1 MGLVGAIVGTLGTA
15 FLAGRAQQQ
24 QYEAAAAQAR
34 TNAQLQ
40 AQEAEVAQQNA
51 LKANKQAEETARV
64 VAQNVE
70 DETRR
75 ARLRIN
81 QQLAEAGHRGVQGT
95 TGSAGAL
102 IDESDEEIKNEQRK
116 RLANGMQ
123 DSYKWFGIGTDY
135 ANQSNKFKWQEANYR
150 KTAKDYEAAGNRAFW
165 GSMLGGLLNVGTSL
179 AGGLYSSKSSA
190 MQSANGSTVG
200 GYLYNSSGNSIA
212 GNILGVTSP
221 SRTWNFGKR

>member
-64 VAQNVE
+64 NAQNVE
-70 DETRR
+70 DERRRQLLYINKQNANIGKSGLTR
-75 ARLRIN
+75 
-81 QQLAEAGHRGVQGT
+81 
-95 TGSAGAL
+95 TGSAAAL
-102 IDESDEEIKNEQRK
+102 VEQSRDEIDYETAKN
-116 RLANGMQ
+116 LSNGQ
-123 DSYKWFGIGTDY
+123 QEVYKLFGVGTDY
-135 ANQSNKFKWQEANYR
+135 ANQSNKHKWNESMLYKNAR
-150 KTAKDYEAAGNRAFW
+150 DYEAAGNRAFW
-165 GSMLGGLLNVGTSL
+165 SNMLGGVFSL
-179 AGGLYSSKSSA
+179 AGNLYSSKSSA
-190 MQSANGSTVG
+190 AMQANDGIGTTVG
-200 GYLYNSSGNSIA
+200 GSLYQGGTNSVA
-212 GNILGVTSP
+212 GNILGATSP